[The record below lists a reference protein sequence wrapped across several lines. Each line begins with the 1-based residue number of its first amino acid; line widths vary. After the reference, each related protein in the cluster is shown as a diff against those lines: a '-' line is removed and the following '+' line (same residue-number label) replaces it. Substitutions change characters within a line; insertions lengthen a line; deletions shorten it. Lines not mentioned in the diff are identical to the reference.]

1 MSWKVSPRK
10 VLMVLLMCMITV
22 YHTMTMLYYINGRDS
37 SFLEKR
43 YIIGTMTMCLA
54 ILLVAVFKLNR
65 RLKMP
70 LGIGITLMLLF
81 VFPLITAKLNHQY
94 IYHTVISQT
103 LMWIPICAASYYSTL
118 YYGRFPVGKKIIYL
132 IYIWLIALSI
142 PLIGIHLSGNGDRGS
157 VIFSVYLCLTV
168 VPLVL
173 RETKYKRRYYPILCT
188 LVVIASTTKR
198 TGMLAACFGF
208 AIFYLTDGN
217 SEKSIKEKLER
228 IIKILILGAIIIAV
242 MTATM
247 SVFGIDILER
257 FSELNSDGGSGRNY
271 IWAKVLESFSSSDST
286 RKIFGHGINSVFQS
300 VTIYSDVR
308 IKAHNDFIETLHDY
322 GYFGLFLLVR
332 FIFMLF
338 KEWSNQFQEHTEQL
352 SIYSFSMVIT
362 IFFATFSY
370 FFIESSII
378 NYMAVYWGIVFAER
392 RLRSEG
398 LEE

>member
-1 MSWKVSPRK
+1 M
-10 VLMVLLMCMITV
+10 
-22 YHTMTMLYYINGRDS
+22 
-37 SFLEKR
+37 
-43 YIIGTMTMCLA
+43 
-54 ILLVAVFKLNR
+54 
-65 RLKMP
+65 
-70 LGIGITLMLLF
+70 
-81 VFPLITAKLNHQY
+81 
-94 IYHTVISQT
+94 
-103 LMWIPICAASYYSTL
+103 
-118 YYGRFPVGKKIIYL
+118 
-132 IYIWLIALSI
+132 
-142 PLIGIHLSGNGDRGS
+142 
-157 VIFSVYLCLTV
+157 
-168 VPLVL
+168 
-173 RETKYKRRYYPILCT
+173 
-188 LVVIASTTKR
+188 VIASTTKR

-322 GYFGLFLLVR
+322 GYFGLFLLVT

-338 KEWSNQFQEHTEQL
+338 KEWYNQFQEHTEQL
-352 SIYSFSMVIT
+352 SIYSFSS
-362 IFFATFSY
+362 FKFSR
-370 FFIESSII
+370 
-378 NYMAVYWGIVFAER
+378 A
-392 RLRSEG
+392 RSWICYG
-398 LEE
+398 L